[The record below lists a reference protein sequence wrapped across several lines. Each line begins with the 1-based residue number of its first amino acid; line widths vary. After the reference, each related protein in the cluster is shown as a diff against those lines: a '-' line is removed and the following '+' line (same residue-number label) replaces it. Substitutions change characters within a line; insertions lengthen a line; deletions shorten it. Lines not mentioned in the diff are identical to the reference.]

1 MTANTS
7 SGDASRLEPADVKQ
21 CCARLYESDI
31 VSLLLGESYHPGG
44 VALTERLGVLL
55 NLTPESHVLDA
66 ASGRGTSALYLA
78 QRFGCRATG
87 FDLSQHNVDLAEAE
101 AVRLGLSDRVRFQ
114 QADAER
120 LPLAAESVDAVI
132 CECAYCTFPDKAQ
145 AAREFARV
153 LRPGGRVGLSDITRV
168 PDTSSA
174 LTDLMA
180 WIACLADARSSEAYA
195 ALLAE
200 AGFTITAIE
209 HRDDA
214 LLELIRSIGTRLF
227 ATEVLAALN
236 KIDRHGIDL
245 EAAKRMARQARVAV
259 DNGQIGYAIVCA
271 IRE

>member
-1 MTANTS
+1 
-7 SGDASRLEPADVKQ
+7 
-21 CCARLYESDI
+21 
-31 VSLLLGESYHPGG
+31 
-44 VALTERLGVLL
+44 
-55 NLTPESHVLDA
+55 
-66 ASGRGTSALYLA
+66 
-78 QRFGCRATG
+78 
-87 FDLSQHNVDLAEAE
+87 
-101 AVRLGLSDRVRFQ
+101 
-114 QADAER
+114 
-120 LPLAAESVDAVI
+120 
-132 CECAYCTFPDKAQ
+132 
-145 AAREFARV
+145 
-153 LRPGGRVGLSDITRV
+153 
-168 PDTSSA
+168 
-174 LTDLMA
+174 MA
-180 WIACLADARSSEAYA
+180 WIACLADARSSGAYA